1 MRHSSASLL
10 GSLVTALVV
19 GAPML
24 ACEAEPPAES
34 EAGAGAEEAEGEA
47 GGEESET
54 GDEPAPGDQC
64 ETTEL
69 SVSAPLELR
78 GSLQRATASAVPG
91 ACEIDGP
98 VVFYRLELPA
108 RVDLSANVRGR
119 EAEPKLALMRPGCVP
134 AELDPSRVLACA
146 SELPTTLLDVG
157 PSLSLIL
164 AVGLAADDPALLAP
178 EFDAE
183 AGELDPLEFLL
194 ELEVRAVLEEGER
207 CDRLSSR
214 CEAGTLCLDDEQGGP
229 PRCTRPPADS
239 CVQPGS
245 TSLELDVPA
254 LLEISPDE
262 AHSDAHEHTC
272 TGWRRPE
279 RVERLELPSELP
291 ANAQL
296 RVEAD
301 DGRVGL
307 ALRAPS
313 CAPED
318 ALACAPALGE
328 QPTVLQWE
336 GPALTQLAAAGEGP
350 LLFIE
355 LPRADTA
362 EAPLETVGISLELR
376 STP

>member
-1 MRHSSASLL
+1 MLS
-10 GSLVTALVV
+10 SLVAALAV

-24 ACEAEPPAES
+24 ACGSGGDADNQAEAEA
-34 EAGAGAEEAEGEA
+34 EAEGSE
-47 GGEESET
+47 ESESET
-54 GDEPAPGDQC
+54 GEEPAPGDQC

-69 SVSAPLELR
+69 SVSAPLDLR
-78 GSLQRATASAVPG
+78 GSLQRATSSAVPG
-91 ACEIDGP
+91 DCGIDGP

-108 RVDLSANVRGR
+108 RVDLSASVRGR
-119 EAEPKLALMRPGCVP
+119 EASPRLALMRPGCVP

-146 SELPTTLLDVG
+146 RELPSTLIDVG
-157 PSLSLIL
+157 PSLSLVM

-194 ELEVRAVLEEGER
+194 ELEIRAVLEEGER
-207 CDRLSSR
+207 CDRPNAR
-214 CEAGTLCLDDEQGGP
+214 CESGTVCLDDEGGGP
-229 PRCTRPPADS
+229 PRCVRPPADS

-262 AHSDAHEHTC
+262 AHSDAHEHAC

-279 RVERLELPSELP
+279 RVERLELPTELP
-291 ANAQL
+291 ASTQL
-296 RVEAD
+296 RVQAD

-328 QPTVLQWE
+328 EQTSLVWE
-336 GPALTQLAAAGEGP
+336 GSALTQLAAAGEGA

-355 LPRADTA
+355 LPRADAA
-362 EAPLETVGISLELR
+362 EDPLETIGISLELR
-376 STP
+376 SMP